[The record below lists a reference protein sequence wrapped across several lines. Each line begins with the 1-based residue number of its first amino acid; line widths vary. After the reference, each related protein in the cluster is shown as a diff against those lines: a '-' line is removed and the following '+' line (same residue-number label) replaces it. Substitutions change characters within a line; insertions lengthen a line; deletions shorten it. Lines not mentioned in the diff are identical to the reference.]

1 MSKRH
6 FLEFEQPVSELEA
19 KIEELRYVQSESAVD
34 ISEEIDR
41 LGKKSLQLTK
51 DIYASLSPWQVTQ
64 IARHPQRPYTLDYVN
79 EIFTDF
85 QELHGDRAF
94 ADDLSIVGGLA
105 RFNGQACMVIGHQKG
120 RDTKER
126 AARNF
131 GMSRPEGYRKALR
144 LMKLAE
150 KFGLPVF
157 SFVDTPGAYPGI
169 GAEER
174 GQSEA
179 IGRSLYEMAGLR
191 IPVLVT
197 VIGEGGSGGALAIA
211 IGDMTLM
218 LQYAT
223 YSVISPEGCA
233 SILWKSAEHAS
244 EAAETLGITA
254 VRLKQL
260 GLVDKVVNEP
270 LGGAHRD
277 HAAIMVTLKKAL
289 TEALRQLQ
297 EQSIDAL
304 VEAREDTILG
314 YGRYKEI
321 PAG

>member
-6 FLEFEQPVSELEA
+6 FLEFEQPVSELES
-19 KIEELRYVQSESAVD
+19 KIEELRYVQNESAVD

-51 DIYASLSPWQVTQ
+51 DIYSSLSPWQVTQ
-64 IARHPQRPYTLDYVN
+64 IARHPQRPYTLDYVG

-94 ADDLSIVGGLA
+94 ADDQSIVGGLA
-105 RFNGQACMVIGHQKG
+105 RFNGQACMVLGHQKG

-126 AARNF
+126 GLRNF

-157 SFVDTPGAYPGI
+157 TFVDTPGAYPGI

-179 IGRSLYEMAGLR
+179 IGRNIFEMAQLEVP
-191 IPVLVT
+191 IIVT
-197 VIGEGGSGGALAIA
+197 IIGEGGSGGALAIGVA
-211 IGDMTLM
+211 DRVLM
-218 LQYAT
+218 LQYSI

-233 SILWKSAEHAS
+233 SILYKSADKAEM
-244 EAAETLGITA
+244 AAEAMGITA
-254 VRLKQL
+254 ERLQRLK
-260 GLVDKVVNEP
+260 LVDDVIPEP

-277 HAAIMVTLKKAL
+277 PQAMADSLKLSLTQMLTTLQAIPV
-289 TEALRQLQ
+289 
-297 EQSIDAL
+297 DAL
-304 VEAREDTILG
+304 LVQRRKRLAG
-314 YGRYKEI
+314 YGVFKE
-321 PAG
+321 G